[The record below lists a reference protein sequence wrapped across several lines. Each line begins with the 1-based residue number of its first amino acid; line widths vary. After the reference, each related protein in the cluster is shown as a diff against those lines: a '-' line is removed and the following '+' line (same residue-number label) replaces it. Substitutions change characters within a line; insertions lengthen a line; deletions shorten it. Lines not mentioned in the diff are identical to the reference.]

1 MKNSDIIKIYR
12 GLSHLIEPADH
23 EGKPVKP
30 YVFSGSASYA
40 IIKNLRKAK
49 AAVETFDATRNSI
62 VKGLMKE
69 GETSIT
75 PSDERFAKFQAE
87 LVKVLESE
95 GDFSPHKLK
104 ISDLDLETNKI
115 QPSVLIA
122 LEAILLDEEAPVPTS
137 DASAPSGV

>member
-30 YVFSGSASYA
+30 YSFSGSASYA

-62 VKGLMKE
+62 VKGLLKD
-69 GETSIT
+69 GETNIQS
-75 PSDERFAKFQAE
+75 SDERFAKFQAE
-87 LVKVLESE
+87 IAKVLDDE
-95 GDFSPHKLK
+95 GDFTPHKLK
-104 ISDLDLETNKI
+104 TSDLDLEANRI

-122 LEAILLDEEAPVPTS
+122 LEAIIIDEDPTPTP

>member
-62 VKGLMKE
+62 VKGLLKE
-69 GETSIT
+69 GEETIKS
-75 PSDERFAKFQAE
+75 SDERFAKFQAE
-87 LVKVLESE
+87 IAKVLDDE
-95 GDFSPHKLK
+95 GDFAPHKLK
-104 ISDLDLETNKI
+104 VSDLDLEANKI

-122 LEAILLDEEAPVPTS
+122 LEAILIDEDPAPIP
-137 DASAPSGV
+137 DAGAPGGV